1 MGSAV
6 LIESA
11 LSFLG
16 IGITAD
22 AVTWGKMLNLAR
34 SDFSAWWMALLPG
47 LAIFL
52 TIAVFNKLGDVLDT
66 QISGRQDR

>member
-1 MGSAV
+1 
-6 LIESA
+6 
-11 LSFLG
+11 
-16 IGITAD
+16 
-22 AVTWGKMLNLAR
+22 
-34 SDFSAWWMALLPG
+34 MALLPG